1 MLRIQDNIFSTDI
14 LEKKFRC
21 ELSLCLGRCCRYGDS
36 GAPLSEGEPEILEEI
51 WERVKPYLRVEGI
64 ASIEEKG
71 TSEIDFEGDQVTPLI
86 GNEECAYAILEDGIY
101 KCGIEKAWSE
111 NKISFRKPLSC
122 HLFPVRI
129 KQYSGFKAV
138 NYEELQLCA
147 SACNAGRHDGIFLF
161 EFLKEPLIRA
171 FGITVY
177 NELCIAAAGQKNK
190 L

>member
-1 MLRIQDNIFSTDI
+1 MLQIDDAIVSLALIER
-14 LEKKFRC
+14 KFAC
-21 ELSLCLGRCCRYGDS
+21 DLSACKGSCCRYGDT
-36 GAPLSEGEPEILEEI
+36 GAPLTAEEAATLDRIWQELKPYIRPEGIGIIEKDGTSMKDIEGEL
-51 WERVKPYLRVEGI
+51 
-64 ASIEEKG
+64 
-71 TSEIDFEGDQVTPLI
+71 VTPLI
-86 GNEECAYAILEDGIY
+86 NNEECAYAILEDGIY

-147 SACNAGRHDGIFLF
+147 SACNAGRQDGIFLF